1 MALHHKLKDSK
12 SKIKSVVYKPGYS
25 ITRLQ
30 NTKPFGGPIAYLD
43 ILLPKHSAADG
54 CLNAANACFSLDA
67 KSGDF
72 DVPENG
78 MTGKPVK
85 ATGVVRLKVGWFVVG
100 GQDKNNRDPEQH

>member
-12 SKIKSVVYKPGYS
+12 SKIKSVVYKP
-25 ITRLQ
+25 
-30 NTKPFGGPIAYLD
+30 TKHFGGLIAYLD